1 MEEILTVRQ
10 VQELLKVDRIT
21 VYRMLQDGRLKGS
34 KIGQQWR
41 FNHSEIEGLLAG
53 NSPDSDAAGNRDQ
66 NFPTH
71 CVQTIQDLF
80 SEVSQIGAVVI
91 SADGEALTQVSR
103 PTEFYTLIQG
113 TPAGQMA
120 CQLCW
125 KTIAQQAATGSKFF
139 TCFAGLQ
146 YIAAPIQDENT
157 LIGFFLAGQFYW
169 QAPDA
174 REESERIRR
183 LATSFTLPVE
193 ALQKA
198 ARSLQV
204 IQPERQGLVENWPTT
219 AARAV
224 QSILH
229 ERVGFMNRLQ
239 RIADLTQL
247 S

>member
-21 VYRMLQDGRLKGS
+21 VYRMLQDGRLRGS

-41 FNHSEIEGLLAG
+41 FSRSEIDGLLTG
-53 NSPDSDAAGNRDQ
+53 GSSDVDSSGNRDQ

-80 SEVSQIGAVVI
+80 SDVSQISAVVI
-91 SADGEALTQVSR
+91 SAAGEQLTQFSH
-103 PTEFYTLIQG
+103 PTEFCTLLLQS
-113 TPAGQMA
+113 PAGQMA
-120 CQLCW
+120 CGQCW
-125 KTIAQQAATGSKFF
+125 KTIAQQAAAGSKFF

-146 YIAAPIQDENT
+146 YIAAPIRDGDA

-169 QAPDA
+169 QTPDA
-174 REESERIRR
+174 REETERFRR
-183 LATSFTLPVE
+183 LAASFSLPLE
-193 ALQKA
+193 ALQSA
-198 ARSLQV
+198 ARSLPV
-204 IQPERQGLVENWPTT
+204 IQPERQVLVENWPIS

-229 ERVGFMNRLQ
+229 ERVGFMHRLQ
-239 RIADLTQL
+239 RIADLTQV